1 MYHYNMSQFNQRKND
16 VSPDQIYYDVT
27 VSNFQS
33 TTNAPQPFYFNESR
47 TIPFI
52 NKPED
57 YNLSVVRFSVDTGNA
72 PVFIPSIQPNQND
85 PDLTIYSITLK
96 YTHPPTGVS
105 YYGRAFMNWVP
116 QDKSAPVPTA
126 PSLTANGLQ
135 DNSTGY
141 YNCYSYTFLM
151 LQIYRTFQDA
161 RTALLLAANPAILPT
176 VLSIPNAP
184 VANWDSTAQK
194 LNMYFQVDVFDE
206 NPGATLLNPAPVE
219 CYFNVNLFSLFSSTP
234 AVFFGYN
241 QIQGTDWRIGVVNI
255 GDSNLQPLIN
265 PSGASYDT
273 IQVFQEQ
280 STTSSLS
287 PILAI
292 VFCSSTLPI
301 ESNQVSTPVFL
312 NNNQQLGLVGNNAAT
327 APIITD
333 LISDTGTYCPNI
345 VYTPTAQ
352 YRYITLYGN
361 APLTN
366 LDLQIYYRLRS
377 GSLVPFTLQ
386 SGGSVTVKFLFEK
399 KKY

>member
-1 MYHYNMSQFNQRKND
+1 MSQFNHRKND
-16 VSPDQIYYDVT
+16 VQADQIYYDVT

-33 TTNAPQPFYFNESR
+33 TTNAPLPFYYNESR
-47 TIPFI
+47 TIPFV

-72 PVFIPSIQPNQND
+72 PVFIPSIEPNQSD

-96 YTHPPTGVS
+96 YTEIVS
-105 YYGRAFMNWVP
+105 NITVYGRAYMNWVP
-116 QDKSAPVPTA
+116 QDKSASIPTA
-126 PSLTANGLQ
+126 PSLTANKLQ

-151 LQIYRTFQDA
+151 VRLYETFAAAVADILTNA
-161 RTALLLAANPAILPT
+161 ASAGVALA
-176 VLSIPNAP
+176 IPNVP
-184 VANWDSTAQK
+184 VANWDSSSNR
-194 LNMYFQVDVFDE
+194 LNMYFQADVFDQ
-206 NPGATLLNPAPVE
+206 NPANAASLINNGVVE
-219 CYFNVNLFSLFSSTP
+219 VYFNVNLFSLFSSTP
-234 AVFFGYN
+234 AIFYGYN
-241 QIQGTDWRIGVVNI
+241 RPQGDEWNIGVVNI
-255 GDSNLQPLIN
+255 GDTNLTPLVS
-265 PSGASYDT
+265 PLGTTYDA
-273 IQVFQEQ
+273 IQIFQEQ

-301 ESNQVSTPVFL
+301 EANQVSTPVVL
-312 NNNQQLGLVGNNAAT
+312 NNNQVLGLVGNNAAT

-333 LISDTGTYCPNI
+333 LISDTGTYAPNI

-366 LDLQIYYRLRS
+366 LDLQIYYRLRN
-377 GSLVPFTLQ
+377 GSLVPFILQ

>member
-1 MYHYNMSQFNQRKND
+1 M
-16 VSPDQIYYDVT
+16 
-27 VSNFQS
+27 
-33 TTNAPQPFYFNESR
+33 
-47 TIPFI
+47 
-52 NKPED
+52 
-57 YNLSVVRFSVDTGNA
+57 
-72 PVFIPSIQPNQND
+72 
-85 PDLTIYSITLK
+85 
-96 YTHPPTGVS
+96 
-105 YYGRAFMNWVP
+105 
-116 QDKSAPVPTA
+116 
-126 PSLTANGLQ
+126 
-135 DNSTGY
+135 
-141 YNCYSYTFLM
+141 
-151 LQIYRTFQDA
+151 
-161 RTALLLAANPAILPT
+161 
-176 VLSIPNAP
+176 
-184 VANWDSTAQK
+184 
-194 LNMYFQVDVFDE
+194 
-206 NPGATLLNPAPVE
+206 
-219 CYFNVNLFSLFSSTP
+219 P
-234 AVFFGYN
+234 AVFLGYN
-241 QIQGTDWRIGVVNI
+241 QPFGTDWRIGVVNI
-255 GDSNLQPLIN
+255 GNSNLQPLVPPAPGIAY
-265 PSGASYDT
+265 SA

-287 PILAI
+287 PILSI

-366 LDLQIYYRLRS
+366 LDLQIYYRLRN

>member
-1 MYHYNMSQFNQRKND
+1 MSQFNQRKNE
-16 VSPDQIYYDVT
+16 VQADQIYYDVT

-33 TTNAPQPFYFNESR
+33 TTNAPLPFYFNESR

-57 YNLSVVRFSVDTGNA
+57 YNLSVVRFSIDTGNA
-72 PVFIPSIQPNQND
+72 PIFLPSIQPNQND
-85 PDLTIYSITLK
+85 PNLTIYSITLK
-96 YTHPPTGVS
+96 YTDPATSIS
-105 YYGRAFMNWVP
+105 YYGRAFMDWVP
-116 QDKSAPVPTA
+116 QDKSARVPTA
-126 PSLTANGLQ
+126 PSLTSNKLQ

-151 LQIYRTFQDA
+151 LRMYATFQSA
-161 RTALLLAANPAILPT
+161 VTALLAATVAGGVTPALQ
-176 VLSIPNAP
+176 IPNVP
-184 VANWDSTAQK
+184 VANWDSSSQK
-194 LNMYFQVDVFDE
+194 LNMYFQADVFDE
-206 NPGATLLNPAPVE
+206 NPLAPLINAAPVE

-234 AVFFGYN
+234 AVFFGYD
-241 QIQGTDWRIGVVNI
+241 QIQGTDWRIGVINV
-255 GDSNLQPLIN
+255 GDTNLQILVN
-265 PSGASYDT
+265 PSGTSYDT

-280 STTSSLS
+280 STTASLS

-292 VFCSSTLPI
+292 VFTSSTLPI
-301 ESNQVSTPVFL
+301 ESNQVSTPVYF

-386 SGGSVTVKFLFEK
+386 SGGSVTLKFLFEK

>member
-1 MYHYNMSQFNQRKND
+1 MYIYNMSQFNQRKND

-33 TTNAPQPFYFNESR
+33 TTAEPLPFYFNESR

-72 PVFIPSIQPNQND
+72 PVFIPSIVPNQND
-85 PDLTIYSITLK
+85 PDKTIYSITLK
-96 YTHPPTGVS
+96 YTAPSGQIIF
-105 YYGRAFMNWVP
+105 GEANMDWVP
-116 QDKSAPVPTA
+116 QDKSASVPTA
-126 PSLTANGLQ
+126 PSSTVNGLQ

-141 YNCYSYTFLM
+141 YNCFSYTFLM
-151 LQIYRTFQDA
+151 LRIYQTFQTA
-161 RTALLLAANPAILPT
+161 RINLLAAAAAAVPPI
-176 VLSIPNAP
+176 VLTIPNAP
-184 VANWDSTAQK
+184 VANWDSSSQK
-194 LNMYFQVDVFDE
+194 LNLYFQANVFDE
-206 NPGATLLNPAPVE
+206 TPGATLLNPAVVE
-219 CYFNVNLFSLFSSTP
+219 CFFNVNLFSLFSSTP

-241 QIQGTDWRIGVVNI
+241 QPFGAEWRIGVVNV
-255 GDSNLQPLIN
+255 GSTNLQIIVP
-265 PSGASYDT
+265 PAPGVQYDS

-312 NNNQQLGLVGNNAAT
+312 NNNQQLGQVGNNAAT

-333 LISDTGTYCPNI
+333 LISDTGTYAPNI

-366 LDLQIYYRLRS
+366 LDLQIYYRLRN
-377 GSLVPFTLQ
+377 GSLVPFTLE
-386 SGGSVTVKFLFEK
+386 SGGSVTVKFLF
-399 KKY
+399 

>member
-1 MYHYNMSQFNQRKND
+1 MYYYCMSQFNTRKNE
-16 VSPDQIYYDVT
+16 VQADQIYYDVT

-33 TTNAPQPFYFNESR
+33 TTNAPLPFYYNESR

-72 PVFIPSIQPNQND
+72 PVFLPSIQPNQPD
-85 PDLTIYSITLK
+85 PDETIYSITLK
-96 YTHPPTGVS
+96 YTDPVS
-105 YYGRAFMNWVP
+105 GTTIYGSSYMNWVP
-116 QDKSAPVPTA
+116 QDKSAKVPIA

-151 LQIYRTFQDA
+151 LRIYETFALATQDILINA
-161 RTALLLAANPAILPT
+161 ATAGIA
-176 VLSIPNAP
+176 LSIPNVP
-184 VANWDSTAQK
+184 VANWDSSAQK
-194 LNMYFQVDVFDE
+194 MVLYFQADVFDQ
-206 NPGATLLNPAPVE
+206 NPANLASLINPAPVE
-219 CYFNVNLFSLFSSTP
+219 CYFNVNLFSLFSSIP
-234 AVFFGYN
+234 ATFYGYN
-241 QIQGTDWRIGVVNI
+241 QVANTDWNIGVVNI
-255 GDSNLQPLIN
+255 GDSNLQPLVN
-265 PSGASYDT
+265 PSGTTYDT

-301 ESNQVSTPVFL
+301 EANQVSTPVFF

-333 LISDTGTYCPNI
+333 LISDTGTYSPNI

-366 LDLQIYYRLRS
+366 LDLQIYYRLRN

>member
-1 MYHYNMSQFNQRKND
+1 MTQFNANRNNAA
-16 VSPDQIYYDVT
+16 PDQIYYDVT

-33 TTNAPQPFYFNESR
+33 TTNAPLPFYYNESR

-72 PVFIPSIQPNQND
+72 PVFLPSIQPNQAD
-85 PDLTIYSITLK
+85 PDETIYSITLK
-96 YTHPPTGVS
+96 YTDPVS
-105 YYGRAFMNWVP
+105 GTTIYGSSYMNWVP
-116 QDKSAPVPTA
+116 QDKSAKVPIA

-151 LQIYRTFQDA
+151 LRIYETFALATQDI
-161 RTALLLAANPAILPT
+161 LINAAGVGIA
-176 VLSIPNAP
+176 LSIPNVP
-184 VANWDSTAQK
+184 VANWDSSAQK
-194 LNMYFQVDVFDE
+194 MVLYFQADVFDQ
-206 NPGATLLNPAPVE
+206 NPANLASLINPAPVE
-219 CYFNVNLFSLFSSTP
+219 CYFNVNLFSLFSSIP
-234 AVFFGYN
+234 ATFYGYN
-241 QIQGTDWRIGVVNI
+241 QVANTDWNIGVVNI
-255 GDSNLQPLIN
+255 GDSNLQPLVN
-265 PSGASYDT
+265 PSGTTYDT

-301 ESNQVSTPVFL
+301 EANQVSTPVFF

-333 LISDTGTYCPNI
+333 LISDTGTYSPNI

-366 LDLQIYYRLRS
+366 LDLQIYYRLRN

>member
-1 MYHYNMSQFNQRKND
+1 MSQFNQRKND

-33 TTNAPQPFYFNESR
+33 TTNAPLPFYFNESR

-96 YTHPPTGVS
+96 YTKPSTGQTI
-105 YYGRAFMNWVP
+105 YGRAFMNWVP
-116 QDKSAPVPTA
+116 QDKSASVPTA

-141 YNCYSYTFLM
+141 YNTYSYTFLM
-151 LQIYRTFQDA
+151 LRIYETFQ
-161 RTALLLAANPAILPT
+161 TAVTNILAAAAAASPVI
-176 VLSIPNAP
+176 VLNIPNVP
-184 VANWDSTAQK
+184 VANWDSSSQK
-194 LNMYFQVDVFDE
+194 LNLYFQADVFDE
-206 NPGATLLNPAPVE
+206 NPANVGSLLNPAVVE

-241 QIQGTDWRIGVVNI
+241 QIQGTDWKIGVVNI
-255 GDSNLQPLIN
+255 GDSNLQPLVN
-265 PSGASYDT
+265 PSGSSYDT
-273 IQVFQEQ
+273 IVVFQEQ

-301 ESNQVSTPVFL
+301 EANQVSTPVVL
-312 NNNQQLGLVGNNAAT
+312 NNNQVLGLVGNNAAT

-366 LDLQIYYRLRS
+366 LDLQIYYRLRN

>member
-1 MYHYNMSQFNQRKND
+1 MSQFNQRKND

-33 TTNAPQPFYFNESR
+33 TTTAPQPFYFNESR

-96 YTHPPTGVS
+96 YTSPTTGQII
-105 YYGRAFMNWVP
+105 YGRAFMDWVP
-116 QDKSAPVPTA
+116 QDKSASVPTA

-151 LQIYRTFQDA
+151 LRIYQTFQTA
-161 RTALLLAANPAILPT
+161 RTNLLAAAAAASPVI

-184 VANWDSTAQK
+184 IANWDSSSQK
-194 LNMYFQVDVFDE
+194 LNMNFQTLVFNE
-206 NPGATLLNPAPVE
+206 APGATLLNPAVVE

-241 QIQGTDWRIGVVNI
+241 QPFGTDWRIGVVDI
-255 GDSNLQPLIN
+255 GNTNLQVLVDPA
-265 PSGASYDT
+265 GGSYNT

-366 LDLQIYYRLRS
+366 LDLQIYYRLRD
-377 GSLVPFTLQ
+377 GGLVPFRLQ

>member
-1 MYHYNMSQFNQRKND
+1 MSQFNQRKND

-33 TTNAPQPFYFNESR
+33 TTNAPLPFYFNESR

-96 YTHPPTGVS
+96 YTHPPSGIS
-105 YYGRAFMNWVP
+105 YYGRAFMDWVP
-116 QDKSAPVPTA
+116 QDKSAKVPTP
-126 PSLTANGLQ
+126 PSGTANGLQ

-151 LQIYRTFQDA
+151 LRLYATFQSA
-161 RTALLLAANPAILPT
+161 RQTLIANALAGGIILN
-176 VLSIPNAP
+176 IPNSP
-184 VANWDSTAQK
+184 VANWDSSSQK
-194 LNMYFQVDVFDE
+194 LNMYFQADVFDQ
-206 NPGATLLNPAPVE
+206 NPLAPLLNLAPVE
-219 CYFNVNLFSLFSSTP
+219 VYFNVNLFSLFSSTP
-234 AVFFGYN
+234 AIFYGYD
-241 QIQGTDWRIGVVNI
+241 QIQGTDWNIGVVNV
-255 GDSNLQPLIN
+255 GDTNLQVLVN
-265 PSGASYDT
+265 PSGTSYDSL
-273 IQVFQEQ
+273 QVFQEQ

-301 ESNQVSTPVFL
+301 ESNQVSTPVFF
-312 NNNQQLGLVGNNAAT
+312 NNNQQLGLVGNNSAT

-333 LISDTGTYCPNI
+333 LISDTGTYAPNI

-366 LDLQIYYRLRS
+366 LDLQIYYRLRN